1 VPVQRI
7 SQSFRD
13 VSASFK
19 VNPITDDLIVVT
31 NANAIARS
39 IRNLIMT
46 VPGERPFNPALG
58 SNVSRLLFDPMDQM
72 TSMNIR
78 SEIEHTIN
86 TFEPRVELLDVIVT
100 PQYDDNAYDIVI
112 KFKIIGIEVEPQ
124 QLSFALELTR

>member
-1 VPVQRI
+1 
-7 SQSFRD
+7 
-13 VSASFK
+13 
-19 VNPITDDLIVVT
+19 
-31 NANAIARS
+31 
-39 IRNLIMT
+39 MT

>member
-13 VSASFK
+13 ISASFK

-46 VPGERPFNPALG
+46 VPGERPFNPTLG

-78 SEIEHTIN
+78 SEIEHTIRK
-86 TFEPRVELLDVIVT
+86 FEPRVELLEVIVN
-100 PQYDDNAYDIVI
+100 PNYDGNEYDIII
-112 KFKIIGIEVEPQ
+112 KFKIIGIEIEPQ
-124 QLSFALELTR
+124 QLQFALELTR

>member
-1 VPVQRI
+1 MPVQRI

-13 VSASFK
+13 ISASFK

-46 VPGERPFNPALG
+46 VPGERPFNPTLG

-78 SEIEHTIN
+78 SEIEHTIRK
-86 TFEPRVELLDVIVT
+86 FEPRVELLEVIVN
-100 PQYDDNAYDIVI
+100 PNYDENEYDIII
-112 KFKIIGIEVEPQ
+112 KFKIIGIEIEPQ
-124 QLSFALELTR
+124 QLQFALELTR

>member
-1 VPVQRI
+1 MPVQRI

-86 TFEPRVELLDVIVT
+86 KFEERVELLEVIVN
-100 PQYDDNAYDIVI
+100 PNVDENEYDIII
-112 KFKIIGIEVEPQ
+112 KFKIIGIEIEPQ
-124 QLSFALELTR
+124 QLQFALELTR

>member
-86 TFEPRVELLDVIVT
+86 KFEERVELLEVIVN
-100 PQYDDNAYDIVI
+100 PNVDENEYDIII
-112 KFKIIGIEVEPQ
+112 KFKIIGIEIEPQ
-124 QLSFALELTR
+124 QLQFALELTR

>member
-1 VPVQRI
+1 MPVQRI

>member
-13 VSASFK
+13 ISASFK

-46 VPGERPFNPALG
+46 VPGERPFNPTLG

-78 SEIEHTIN
+78 SEIEHTIRK
-86 TFEPRVELLDVIVT
+86 FEPRVELLEVIVN
-100 PQYDDNAYDIVI
+100 PNYDENEYDIII
-112 KFKIIGIEVEPQ
+112 KFKIIGIEIEPQ
-124 QLSFALELTR
+124 QLQFALELTR

>member
-1 VPVQRI
+1 MPVQRI

-31 NANAIARS
+31 DASAIARS

-46 VPGERPFNPALG
+46 VPGERPFNPTLG

-72 TSMNIR
+72 TSMSIR
-78 SEIEHTIN
+78 SEIKHTIN
-86 TFEPRVELLDVIVT
+86 TFEPRVELLEVIVN
-100 PQYDDNAYDIVI
+100 PNFDENEYDIII
-112 KFKIIGIEVEPQ
+112 KFKIIGIEIEPQ
-124 QLSFALELTR
+124 QLQFALELTR

>member
-7 SQSFRD
+7 SQGFKD
-13 VSASFK
+13 ISATFK
-19 VNPITDDLIVVT
+19 VNPITDDLIVAT
-31 NANAIARS
+31 NQSAIARS
-39 IRNLIMT
+39 LRNLIMT
-46 VPGERPFNPALG
+46 VPGERPFNPTLG
-58 SNVSRLLFDPMDQM
+58 SGVSRLLFDPMDAL
-72 TSMNIR
+72 TSLNIK

>member
-1 VPVQRI
+1 MPVQRI

-13 VSASFK
+13 ISASFK

-46 VPGERPFNPALG
+46 VPGERPFNPTLG

-78 SEIEHTIN
+78 SEIEHTIRK
-86 TFEPRVELLDVIVT
+86 FEPRVELLEVIVN
-100 PQYDDNAYDIVI
+100 PNYDGNEYDIII
-112 KFKIIGIEVEPQ
+112 KFKIIGIEIEPQ
-124 QLSFALELTR
+124 QLQFALELTR